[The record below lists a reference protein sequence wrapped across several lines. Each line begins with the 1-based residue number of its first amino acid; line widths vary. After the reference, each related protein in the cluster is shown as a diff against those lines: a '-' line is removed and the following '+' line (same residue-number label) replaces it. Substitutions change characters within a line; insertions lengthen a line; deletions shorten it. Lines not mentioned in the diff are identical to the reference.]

1 MNRLLARIPAPSPES
16 GIAAQSFGIT
26 AWLSLCRQVCWN
38 VEPAGDPLRRPS
50 HIKKPSSDIMIKE
63 VSGDILLSGAEV
75 IAHGL
80 APGDHFTSGL
90 ALSLR
95 EEWPAMVKD
104 FRHYCHLEN
113 PDAGG
118 LWLWSGPGRRVANL
132 FTQSPAPQEGGH
144 PGKATV
150 ENVNHALRAL
160 HRLAGKENFKSLALP
175 RLATGVGGLE
185 WSAVRPLIDH
195 HLGELNIPVLIYS
208 EYHKGVK
215 ADES

>member
-1 MNRLLARIPAPSPES
+1 
-16 GIAAQSFGIT
+16 
-26 AWLSLCRQVCWN
+26 
-38 VEPAGDPLRRPS
+38 
-50 HIKKPSSDIMIKE
+50 MIKE
-63 VSGDILLSGAEV
+63 VSGDILLSEAEV

-80 APGDHFTSGL
+80 APKDHFTSGL
-90 ALSLR
+90 ALGLR

-113 PDAGG
+113 PAAGG
-118 LWLWSGPGRRVANL
+118 IWLWSGPGRRIANL
-132 FTQSPAPQEGGH
+132 FTQEPARQEGGH
-144 PGKATV
+144 PGKASV

-160 HRLAGKENFKSLALP
+160 HRLAEKEHFKSIALP

-185 WSAVRPLIDH
+185 WSEVRPLIDH
-195 HLGELNIPVLIYS
+195 HLGGLNIPVILYS

>member
-1 MNRLLARIPAPSPES
+1 
-16 GIAAQSFGIT
+16 
-26 AWLSLCRQVCWN
+26 
-38 VEPAGDPLRRPS
+38 
-50 HIKKPSSDIMIKE
+50 MIKE
-63 VSGDILLSGAEV
+63 VSGDILLTEAEV

-80 APGDHFTSGL
+80 APGDHFISGL

-113 PDAGG
+113 PTVGG
-118 LWLWSGPGRRVANL
+118 LWLWSGPGRRIANL
-132 FTQSPAPQEGGH
+132 FTQAPARQEGGH
-144 PGKATV
+144 PGKASI

-160 HRLAGKENFKSLALP
+160 HRLAETEKFKSMALP
-175 RLATGVGGLE
+175 RLATGVGGLDWPE
-185 WSAVRPLIDH
+185 VLILIKH
-195 HLGELNIPVLIYS
+195 HLGELKIPIFIYS

>member
-1 MNRLLARIPAPSPES
+1 
-16 GIAAQSFGIT
+16 
-26 AWLSLCRQVCWN
+26 
-38 VEPAGDPLRRPS
+38 
-50 HIKKPSSDIMIKE
+50 MIKE

-132 FTQSPAPQEGGH
+132 FTQTPARQEGGH

-160 HRLAGKENFKSLALP
+160 HRLLDEDETLLLLF
-175 RLATGVGGLE
+175 TE
-185 WSAVRPLIDH
+185 AVRAERAMHDHLLAQLVALKKLRKLRGRSLGERARNLIDVAVAAAFIQKQDYYGQAGWKAEV
-195 HLGELNIPVLIYS
+195 LLDDISVIVMVPVSIV
-208 EYHKGVK
+208 EP
-215 ADES
+215 